1 MKIVA
6 QSENW
11 YLVQTG
17 EQTGR
22 VYDFGRNR
30 LFAPMSLVA
39 LLARGGWES
48 FVGDARPV
56 LDAIGDAEEVG
67 PAPAGQSQVRA
78 FPERGVTVAGAA
90 AIAAAGSAEGVY
102 SKGPDRHSKGSGR
115 HGSAKA
121 GRESA
126 KKVALTK
133 VAAGGKSAK
142 KAATEAKRRAAR
154 AAKRT
159 VS

>member
-67 PAPAGQSQVRA
+67 PAPAGQLDDPTITRRCRCW
-78 FPERGVTVAGAA
+78 PT
-90 AIAAAGSAEGVY
+90 
-102 SKGPDRHSKGSGR
+102 
-115 HGSAKA
+115 
-121 GRESA
+121 
-126 KKVALTK
+126 T
-133 VAAGGKSAK
+133 
-142 KAATEAKRRAAR
+142 RRAC
-154 AAKRT
+154 
-159 VS
+159 